1 MTDTRQL
8 TSVIVGLLGFAATQ
22 EQVLL
27 AASPAQ
33 EHGSPQSW
41 AALPLVAH
49 NTEFKRQQV
58 QRLQAVSDGSVPPE
72 FGEVDHASAPL
83 YQQYASLPASSVA
96 SQSREVSG
104 QLTDGVLA
112 LSAADLLDPARHPW
126 LRGRQLW
133 LQIIVRGFWHP
144 AGHLGEYYLGHGQ
157 PERAVG
163 LASQAVAA
171 ADYLGAPAP
180 ARGMASY
187 NLACA
192 RARAGQLEQATAALH
207 DAIALNPDV
216 RANASRD
223 PDLAALRD
231 SGRLDTVLAH

>member
-8 TSVIVGLLGFAATQ
+8 TSVIIGLLGFAETQ

-27 AASPAQ
+27 AASPAR

-41 AALPLVAH
+41 AAAALVAH

-58 QRLQAVSDGSVPPE
+58 QRLQAISDGSVPPE
-72 FGEVDHASAPL
+72 FGEVDHASAQL
-83 YQQYASLPASSVA
+83 YQQCADRPASAVA

-104 QLTDGVLA
+104 QLADGVLA
-112 LSAADLLDPARHPW
+112 LSADDLLDPARHPW

-144 AGHLGEYYLGHGQ
+144 TGHLGGYYLGHGQ

-163 LASQAVAA
+163 LAAQAVAA
-171 ADYLGAPAP
+171 AEYLGAPVP

-192 RARAGQLEQATAALH
+192 CARAGQLEQATAALH

-216 RANASRD
+216 RANAGRD

-231 SGRLDTVLAH
+231 SGRLDAVLAH